1 MIQFQ
6 KCDVYMQSASTWYF
20 TFYIYPKGLYELLL
34 YVKEKYGN
42 PTVYITEN
50 RAGHSGGTEPIG
62 SVPRFLQNFGS

>member
-42 PTVYITEN
+42 PTIYITEN
-50 RAGHSGGTEPIG
+50 GK
-62 SVPRFLQNFGS
+62 F